1 MAAIYLK
8 ELKGYFHS
16 MTGYVYLSFF
26 TVAIAIYYVYYC
38 VINAMTNFA
47 TYVLGNV
54 TIIFLIAIP
63 ILTMRLVSEEKKQ
76 RTDQLLFTAPVRT
89 WEIVVGKYLAALT
102 LFLISLLVIGLF
114 PIFTSMFGTVNWPM
128 TLTGFLGT
136 FLLGAG
142 LIAIGLLISCTTEH
156 QMIAAV
162 LSFAL
167 FLLMFMMPYITEMFP
182 SNGIFT
188 MILLLIAAILL
199 AWMFY
204 AETKDRIITAISG
217 IVPIVAI
224 IVAYIV
230 KSDLFDNGL
239 ANIISW
245 LSLMD
250 RFNNFMNGILNASS
264 VVYYCSFVV
273 VSLFIGTQI
282 LEHRRWK

>member
-1 MAAIYLK
+1 MKAIYLK

-16 MTGYVYLSFF
+16 MTGYVYLAFF

-38 VINAMTNFA
+38 VLNAMTNF
-47 TYVLGNV
+47 TSYVLGNV

-63 ILTMRLVSEEKKQ
+63 ILTMRLLSEEKKQ

-102 LFLISLLVIGLF
+102 LFTISLLIIGLF
-114 PIFTSMFGTVNWPM
+114 PIFTSMFGKVNWLM
-128 TLTGFLGT
+128 TLTGLLGT

-167 FLLMFMMPYITEMFP
+167 FLVMFMLPYITEMFP
-182 SNGIFT
+182 SSGIFT
-188 MILLLIAAILL
+188 MILLIALALLL

-204 AETKDRIITAISG
+204 EETKDFRITAIAG
-217 IVPIVAI
+217 IIPIIAIVAVFI
-224 IVAYIV
+224 IKPELY
-230 KSDLFDNGL
+230 DNGL

-250 RFNNFMNGILNASS
+250 RFNNFVNGVLNASS
-264 VVYYCSFVV
+264 IVYYCSFVV
-273 VSLFIGTQI
+273 VSLFVGTQI

>member
-8 ELKGYFHS
+8 ELKSYFHS
-16 MTGYVYLSFF
+16 MTGYVYLAFF

-38 VINAMTNFA
+38 VINSMTNFA
-47 TYVLGNV
+47 SYVLGNV

-63 ILTMRLVSEEKKQ
+63 ILTMRLISEEKKQ

-89 WEIVVGKYLAALT
+89 WEIVLGKYLAALT
-102 LFLISLLVIGLF
+102 LFALSLLIVGLF
-114 PIFTSMFGTVNWPM
+114 PIFTSMFGTVNWAM

-162 LSFAL
+162 FSFVL
-167 FLLMFMMPYITEMFP
+167 FLLMFMMPYITDMFP

-188 MILLLIAAILL
+188 MVLLLIAAICL

-204 AETKDRIITAISG
+204 AETKDKIITVISG
-217 IVPIVAI
+217 IIPIAAI
-224 IVAYIV
+224 IITYVV
-230 KSDLFDNGL
+230 KSELFDNGL

-250 RFNNFMNGILNASS
+250 RFNNFINGVLNASS
-264 VVYYCSFVV
+264 VVYYCSFIV

>member
-1 MAAIYLK
+1 MKAIYLK

-16 MTGYVYLSFF
+16 MTGYVYLAFF

-38 VINAMTNFA
+38 VLNSMTNFA
-47 TYVLGNV
+47 SYVLGNV

-63 ILTMRLVSEEKKQ
+63 ILTMRLLSEEKKQ

-89 WEIVVGKYLAALT
+89 WEIVVGKYLAALS
-102 LFLISLLVIGLF
+102 LFTISLFIIALF
-114 PIFTSMFGTVNWPM
+114 PLFTSMFGKMNWAM
-128 TLTGFLGT
+128 VGTGFLGT

-167 FLLMFMMPYITEMFP
+167 FLIMFMLPYITDMFP
-182 SNGIFT
+182 SSGIFT
-188 MILLLIAAILL
+188 MILLIAAAILL

-204 AETKDRIITAISG
+204 VETKDWRITAISG
-217 IVPIVAI
+217 ILPIIAI
-224 IVAYIV
+224 IAVYV
-230 KSDLFDNGL
+230 FKSELYDNGL

-250 RFNNFMNGILNASS
+250 RFNNFINGVLNASS

-273 VSLFIGTQI
+273 VSLFVGTQI

>member
-8 ELKGYFHS
+8 ELKSYFHS
-16 MTGYVYLSFF
+16 MSGYVYLAFF

-38 VINAMTNFA
+38 VLNAMTNFA

-54 TIIFLIAIP
+54 TIIFLIAVP
-63 ILTMRLVSEEKKQ
+63 ILTMRLISEEKKQ
-76 RTDQLLFTAPVRT
+76 KTDQLLFTAPVRT

-102 LFLISLLVIGLF
+102 LFGISLLIIALF
-114 PIFTSMFGTVNWPM
+114 PVITSMFGTVNWAM

-142 LIAIGLLISCTTEH
+142 LIAIGLLVSCVTEH
-156 QMIAAV
+156 QMVAAV
-162 LSFAL
+162 LSFAV
-167 FLLMFMMPYITEMFP
+167 FLVMFMLPYITDMFP
-182 SNGIFT
+182 SSSIFT
-188 MILLLIAAILL
+188 MILLIAAAFLL

-204 AETKDRIITAISG
+204 SETKDMIITVISG
-217 IVPIVAI
+217 LIPIVAI
-224 IVAYIV
+224 IAVYV
-230 KSDLFDNGL
+230 WKSELYDNGL

-250 RFNNFMNGILNASS
+250 RFNNFINGVLNASS
-264 VVYYCSFVV
+264 VVYYLSFIV
-273 VSLFIGTQI
+273 VSLFVGTQI

>member
-1 MAAIYLK
+1 MKAIYLK

-16 MTGYVYLSFF
+16 MTGYVYLAFF

-38 VINAMTNFA
+38 VLNAMTNFA

-63 ILTMRLVSEEKKQ
+63 ILTMRLLSEEKKQ

-89 WEIVVGKYLAALT
+89 WEIVVGKYLASLT
-102 LFLISLLVIGLF
+102 LFAISLLIIGLF
-114 PIFTSMFGTVNWPM
+114 PIFTSMFGKVNWAM

-142 LIAIGLLISCTTEH
+142 LIALGLLISCTTEH

-167 FLLMFMMPYITEMFP
+167 FLIMFMLPYITEMFP
-182 SNGIFT
+182 SSGIFT
-188 MILLLIAAILL
+188 MILLIALALVL

-204 AETKDRIITAISG
+204 EETKDVRITAIAG
-217 IVPIVAI
+217 IIPIIAIVAVFI
-224 IVAYIV
+224 IKPELY
-230 KSDLFDNGL
+230 DNGL

-250 RFNNFMNGILNASS
+250 RFSNFINGVLNASS

-273 VSLFIGTQI
+273 VSLFVGTQI